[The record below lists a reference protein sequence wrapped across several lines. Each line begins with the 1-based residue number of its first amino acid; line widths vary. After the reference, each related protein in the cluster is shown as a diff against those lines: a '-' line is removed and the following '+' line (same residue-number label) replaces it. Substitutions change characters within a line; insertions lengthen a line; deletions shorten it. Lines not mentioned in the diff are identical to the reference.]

1 MLRYSLKNIAYSVLV
16 ILGVITVSF
25 LLIYVMPGDPVKAIL
40 GERADQKTVESVR
53 SELGLDKPLSERYIL
68 YIYKVSKGDLGK
80 SYVSNRNVRETI
92 LDKFPATAILA
103 FSALVISAI
112 FGIFFGVIA
121 AVKRNSFTDKLLMII
136 SLGGISA
143 PQFVLGLFFILI
155 FGSALGILPLSGYI
169 NNGIQYLI
177 LPAVT
182 LAFRPLA
189 IITRIT
195 KTSMLEVMNQGYIKT
210 ARAKGLS
217 EFRIYFRHC
226 LRNALNPLVTTL
238 SAILAATLGG
248 AFFVEYIFNWPGM
261 GLLAI
266 DSIMKLDFPMIQGT
280 VLVTAIVFVIINL
293 IVDVLYAFID
303 PKVKIS

>member
-1 MLRYSLKNIAYSVLV
+1 
-16 ILGVITVSF
+16 
-25 LLIYVMPGDPVKAIL
+25 
-40 GERADQKTVESVR
+40 
-53 SELGLDKPLSERYIL
+53 LSERYIL

-80 SYVSNRNVRETI
+80 SYVSNRNVRDTI

-103 FSALVISAI
+103 FSALVLSAI

-155 FGSALGILPLSGYI
+155 FGSVLGILPLSGYI

-195 KTSMLEVMNQGYIKT
+195 KTSMLEVMNQDYIKT

-280 VLVTAIVFVIINL
+280 VLVTAVVFVIINL

>member
-1 MLRYSLKNIAYSVLV
+1 MIRYSLKNIAYSVLV

-80 SYVSNRNVRETI
+80 SYVSNRNVRDTI

-103 FSALVISAI
+103 FSALVLSAI

-155 FGSALGILPLSGYI
+155 FGSVLGILPLSGYI

-195 KTSMLEVMNQGYIKT
+195 KTSMLEVMNQDYIKT

-280 VLVTAIVFVIINL
+280 VLVTAVVFVIINL

>member
-1 MLRYSLKNIAYSVLV
+1 
-16 ILGVITVSF
+16 
-25 LLIYVMPGDPVKAIL
+25 
-40 GERADQKTVESVR
+40 
-53 SELGLDKPLSERYIL
+53 
-68 YIYKVSKGDLGK
+68 VSKGDLGK
-80 SYVSNRNVRETI
+80 SYVSNRNVRDTI

-103 FSALVISAI
+103 FSALVLSAI

-155 FGSALGILPLSGYI
+155 FGSVLGILPLSGYI

-195 KTSMLEVMNQGYIKT
+195 KTSMLEVMNQDYIKT

-280 VLVTAIVFVIINL
+280 VLVTAVVFVIINL